1 MGLGLL
7 EVILVNFPAE
17 SQLIEL
23 LVIQLPLTVK
33 LLVPFCTQ
41 IQYQF
46 QFHTKYTYVRM
57 YLSILSYS
65 R

>member
-23 LVIQLPLTVK
+23 LVIQLSLTVK
-33 LLVPFCTQ
+33 ILVPFCTQ

-46 QFHTKYTYVRM
+46 QFHTKYTYVSFDIV
-57 YLSILSYS
+57 LL
-65 R
+65 